1 MSVSYTRVNWVN
13 GTTAVNQTNM
23 NKMDK
28 GIADCADEINSIQS
42 GLGDAAAA
50 DIGTGEND
58 VAAGDHNHDSRYY
71 TKSEVDD
78 QISNINLSSHNHDE
92 RYYKKSEMDTALA
105 GKASTSHTH
114 DNRYYTENEVDSLLA
129 GKANSS
135 HNHDSRYYTKS
146 EIDSQL
152 NTIRSQILALDRR
165 VSALEGHPVT

>member
-28 GIADCADEINSIQS
+28 GIADCADEINAIQS

-92 RYYKKSEMDTALA
+92 RYYKKSEMDAALA

-114 DNRYYTENEVDSLLA
+114 DNRYYTESEVDSMLA

-135 HNHDSRYYTKS
+135 HNHDSRYYT
-146 EIDSQL
+146 ETEVNNIQFQLQRQIDNL
-152 NTIRSQILALDRR
+152 VAR
-165 VSALEGHPVT
+165 VAALEGHPVT